1 MALVKVEQGVVKVEN
16 YTPVVRYSTV
26 TVPDTLLILEGGFLN
41 FFHYTV
47 NSSTTK
53 PAASFFA
60 GIFNTD
66 MGSGSRNA
74 GPDPYSLIT
83 VQPQNVQLPNQTLP
97 NVHLQ
102 NVQSQNFQVS
112 KRPGYQT
119 SFLRNVIWLQNV

>member
-1 MALVKVEQGVVKVEN
+1 MALVKEQGVVKVEN
-16 YTPVVRYSTV
+16 YTPVVRYATV
-26 TVPDTLLILEGGFLN
+26 TVPDILLILEGGFLN

-74 GPDPYSLIT
+74 GPDPYALIT
-83 VQPQNVQLPNQTLP
+83 VQPQNVQLPN
-97 NVHLQ
+97 
-102 NVQSQNFQVS
+102 VQLQNFQVA

-119 SFLRNVIWLQNV
+119 SFSQNVIGYQTSSLQNI